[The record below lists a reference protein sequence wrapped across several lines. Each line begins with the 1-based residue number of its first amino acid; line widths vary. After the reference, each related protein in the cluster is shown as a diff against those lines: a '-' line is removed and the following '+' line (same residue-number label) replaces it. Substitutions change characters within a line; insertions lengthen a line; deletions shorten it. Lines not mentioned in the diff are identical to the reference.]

1 MDLASGSSSVIVL
14 ASLDAFSSLT
24 PVLKPHLLLTQ
35 PTCTQK
41 STSRVLSSTNR
52 SFNVTTMA
60 RMQKYGTCGDLGIN
74 DVPPANRPT
83 AKAGP
88 TT

>member
-1 MDLASGSSSVIVL
+1 MDLASGSSGVIVL
-14 ASLDAFSSLT
+14 ASLDALSSLT
-24 PVLKPHLLLTQ
+24 PVPHLLPTQ

-41 STSRVLSSTNR
+41 STSRVFSSTNR

-60 RMQKYGTCGDLGIN
+60 RMQNYGTCGDLGIN